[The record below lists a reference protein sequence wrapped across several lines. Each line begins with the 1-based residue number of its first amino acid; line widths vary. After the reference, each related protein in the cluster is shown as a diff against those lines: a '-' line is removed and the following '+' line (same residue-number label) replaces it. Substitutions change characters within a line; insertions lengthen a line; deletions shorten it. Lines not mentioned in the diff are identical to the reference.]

1 MKAGLKALTIIVS
14 DEKIKQWPATDSVN
28 NSCKITRNS
37 SPEPTIKNP
46 EILNSQYLGF
56 QKCV

>member
-14 DEKIKQWPATDSVN
+14 DEKIKQWRATDSVN
-28 NSCKITRNS
+28 NTCKITRNS

-46 EILNSQYLGF
+46 EMLNSQYLGF

>member
-1 MKAGLKALTIIVS
+1 MKAGLKSLTIIVS
-14 DEKIKQWPATDSVN
+14 GEKIKQWRGTESVN
-28 NSCKITRNS
+28 NACKITRNS